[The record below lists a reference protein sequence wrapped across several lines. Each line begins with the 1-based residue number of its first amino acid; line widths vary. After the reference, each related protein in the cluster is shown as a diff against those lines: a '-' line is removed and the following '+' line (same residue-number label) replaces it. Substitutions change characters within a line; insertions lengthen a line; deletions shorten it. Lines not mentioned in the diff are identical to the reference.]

1 MKIHSSFDIETEPK
15 EVTEMTRR
23 IINTSIDLV
32 KGIMVAL
39 NPEGEADIAT
49 TFHAMKMELDDDKGQ
64 APIVKVKQPIIQIF
78 RGVFKKCNG
87 KCHNKHEESQE
98 QETNESEKP
107 DSKTSACK
115 KEEKSKRSI

>member
-1 MKIHSSFDIETEPK
+1 MKIHTSFDIETEPK
-15 EVTEMTRR
+15 EVTEMARR
-23 IINTSIDLV
+23 IINTSVDLV

-39 NPEGEADIAT
+39 NPEDEADIAT
-49 TFHAMKMELDDDKGQ
+49 TFHAMKMDLDDDKGQ
-64 APIVKVKQPIIQIF
+64 APIVKVKQPIIKIF
-78 RGVFKKCNG
+78 CGIFKKCNG

-115 KEEKSKRSI
+115 KEEKK